1 MRTIYLCLL
10 APIIKCDTS
19 LITSTWG
26 IRTSDNGI
34 HNTRPPAVFTTRH
47 YQALP
52 LFSKA
57 KWPPPSKTHFSNPIK
72 QHTMSNNPLFSI
84 SLNILNQLKHLKIS
98 EPINISKSKFIAG
111 GGFSDVFKTNHVFPD
126 SPTKRAIAIK
136 RLRFYMK
143 EDIVMVRTKVI
154 PSHILI

>member
-1 MRTIYLCLL
+1 ME
-10 APIIKCDTS
+10 
-19 LITSTWG
+19 
-26 IRTSDNGI
+26 
-34 HNTRPPAVFTTRH
+34 FTT
-47 YQALP
+47 QGLP
-52 LFSKA
+52 LSLPPDTTKLFRCSLK
-57 KWPPPSKTHFSNPIK
+57 PSDPPSKTHFSNPIK